1 MPELLLELFSEEI
14 PARMQPRAAE
24 DLSRLVAEALAPL
37 APAGARGFYG
47 ARRIALAVELAA
59 GVPETRGTERGPRR
73 SAPEQALAGFLRK
86 HGATREELREE
97 GDFWVLEKVGAGI
110 DAATLIAREIPGV
123 LRRFPWPKSMRWG
136 AGSNFTWVRPLR
148 RILCVL
154 DGAPVPF
161 GLRDGADDGH
171 GLMAGNVTEGHRFL
185 APGPFAVASA
195 AAWQAGLRERKVIA
209 DAGERRALIKTGL
222 FDLAQRQGLTVVE
235 DSGLL
240 DEVVGLVEWP
250 VVLLGRIDAA
260 YMDLPAEVM
269 QVSMRVNQ
277 RYFALRDATGQAAP
291 YFAFVAN
298 ILASDGGRTIVA
310 GNERVLRAR
319 FADARHFWDLDR
331 KHTLESRVPAL
342 DKVTFHASLGTQGD
356 RAKRLVWLSEALAPL
371 VGAHVSQAGRAA
383 LLAKAD
389 LTTGMVAEFPELQG
403 VMGRYYALHDDPQDV
418 SVADAVRDHYAPKG
432 PSDDLPTDPVSV
444 SVALADKIDQLSA
457 LFSIGGRPTG
467 SGDPYALRRAAL
479 GIIRIIRENALRVP
493 LRRLIDDGVV
503 YADDDRGA
511 AYIRDQKERGVPE
524 YDIKR
529 LPPRTDLQRGEIVA
543 EVVEFI
549 ADRLRVQLRAE
560 GARHDVL
567 AAVLGLGIDDDLVR
581 LLART
586 DAVAE
591 LLGTDNGKNLLAAY
605 RRAAN
610 ILRIEEKKDGP
621 HDGPVDAEFLEAP
634 EEIALAA
641 ALHTTQSEVTR
652 MLADEKFA
660 AAMETLAALRP
671 KLDAFFDKVT
681 VNDPRPELRR
691 NRLRLLARVREA
703 MLLAADFSRLEG

>member
-154 DGAPVPF
+154 DGAKVPF

-195 AAWQAGLRERKVIA
+195 AAWQTGLRERKVIA

-250 VVLLGRIDAA
+250 VVLLG
-260 YMDLPAEVM
+260 
-269 QVSMRVNQ
+269 
-277 RYFALRDATGQAAP
+277 
-291 YFAFVAN
+291 
-298 ILASDGGRTIVA
+298 
-310 GNERVLRAR
+310 
-319 FADARHFWDLDR
+319 
-331 KHTLESRVPAL
+331 
-342 DKVTFHASLGTQGD
+342 
-356 RAKRLVWLSEALAPL
+356 
-371 VGAHVSQAGRAA
+371 
-383 LLAKAD
+383 
-389 LTTGMVAEFPELQG
+389 
-403 VMGRYYALHDDPQDV
+403 
-418 SVADAVRDHYAPKG
+418 
-432 PSDDLPTDPVSV
+432 
-444 SVALADKIDQLSA
+444 
-457 LFSIGGRPTG
+457 G
-467 SGDPYALRRAAL
+467 ST
-479 GIIRIIRENALRVP
+479 
-493 LRRLIDDGVV
+493 
-503 YADDDRGA
+503 
-511 AYIRDQKERGVPE
+511 
-524 YDIKR
+524 
-529 LPPRTDLQRGEIVA
+529 PRTWTCL
-543 EVVEFI
+543 
-549 ADRLRVQLRAE
+549 
-560 GARHDVL
+560 
-567 AAVLGLGIDDDLVR
+567 
-581 LLART
+581 
-586 DAVAE
+586 
-591 LLGTDNGKNLLAAY
+591 
-605 RRAAN
+605 
-610 ILRIEEKKDGP
+610 
-621 HDGPVDAEFLEAP
+621 
-634 EEIALAA
+634 
-641 ALHTTQSEVTR
+641 
-652 MLADEKFA
+652 
-660 AAMETLAALRP
+660 P
-671 KLDAFFDKVT
+671 K
-681 VNDPRPELRR
+681 
-691 NRLRLLARVREA
+691 
-703 MLLAADFSRLEG
+703 